1 MGAVAIMM
9 IVASSLIAAAQ
20 PPAPVAPPSPPPPPP
35 VAPTSRPS
43 PEQLHAQ
50 AYEFMLAGQ
59 SQRAQAPL
67 EQAYK
72 ARPLRQQPRSLI
84 LNRAILDIAQRINIM
99 RPVKDLREYLANLP
113 PEQVDEDAVDL
124 LGAALQAARKSP
136 RTAELPLTR
145 TGEKQLA
152 LSIELLEQSRPRE
165 RKWGQKWYTENDF
178 REIRARVE
186 HALAIYKYE
195 QEQADRLLAVLAS
208 ARAEANRFNVLNT
221 NLGHQHRTV
230 SEMNACSTCRGLR
243 NQSRDATDAR
253 DALARADADYQVQKL
268 RAEQAKQGVPQPDWT
283 AVPFRP
289 FHPAGVAL
297 PVAAAPPPQPA
308 EPIASPQPPIAADLF
323 GDPEPAPP
331 SPTAPSAPY
340 PPAPPATQPLFR

>member
-1 MGAVAIMM
+1 MKLQQIGAVAIMM
-9 IVASSLIAAAQ
+9 IVARSLVAAAQ
-20 PPAPVAPPSPPPPPP
+20 PPAPVAPPSPPPP

-84 LNRAILDIAQRINIM
+84 LNRAILDIAQRVNIM
-99 RPVKDLREYLANLP
+99 RPVKDLREYLASLP
-113 PEQVDEDAVDL
+113 PGQVDEDAVDL
-124 LGAALQAARKSP
+124 LGAALQAARKNP

-152 LSIELLEQSRPRE
+152 LSIEVLEQSRPRE

-186 HALAIYKYE
+186 HALAICKYE
-195 QEQADRLLAVLAS
+195 QEQADRLLVVLAS

-297 PVAAAPPPQPA
+297 PVAAAPPQQPA
-308 EPIASPQPPIAADLF
+308 EPIASPQPPAAADLF
-323 GDPEPAPP
+323 GDPD
-331 SPTAPSAPY
+331 PTPSAPHS
-340 PPAPPATQPLFR
+340 PAPPATQPLFR